1 MIPAGRTA
9 SPYRRIGKYVVT
21 GRIGR
26 GGMGIVYRGY
36 DEALER
42 EVAVKTLTAEGILDA
57 DHRQR
62 FQIEARAAAKLQHPN
77 IVTVFELGEDR
88 GIPFIAMELL
98 PGADLEALM
107 RSGEEMLLREKLE
120 VVVQV
125 CRGLF
130 YAHERGIV
138 HRDVKPSNI
147 RLLEDGT
154 AKIMD
159 FGIAKLG
166 ASGLTKTG
174 MMVGTVNYM
183 SPEQIRGEVLDGR
196 SDLFSVGVILYE
208 LLSGRR
214 PFPGDS
220 PTSVL
225 YKIIN
230 EPAPPLEVDCGSC
243 TEALR
248 GIVGRALTKNPD
260 GRPAN
265 LDHLAQELSAVLS
278 ALTTG
283 ATAAEAL
290 ASVADS
296 QRLLREGRIEESMR
310 RLRVLAVAH
319 PDSLE
324 TRRALRMATREM
336 QRHQQAPAPEP
347 DDFPELADTMRAP
360 PTLLTPGQDM
370 PTVHAPSAAT
380 AFAQPSEILAPQPAP
395 AAHAPYAALERPGA
409 SKGLLVGVAATLVA
423 ALLAGAI
430 LVSGSGSSGKQR
442 IAVRSRP
449 VGAAVLVDGR
459 DTGVRTDGEVEVPG
473 GRSEVMLAF
482 RKEGHQET
490 SRLVRLPLDDG
501 EAVTVDLTP
510 AVAAGPS
517 PAPDAAP
524 GKSDLTTPAEPAEA
538 GPVGKVTVLASYPVE
553 ILWRGRSLGRGTATT
568 VDLPVGR
575 QAVTLQAPAQFM
587 RTTVTVDVHA
597 GGQSAIEAPALGKI
611 HIRANPDNCQV
622 LIDGVF
628 VDYPP
633 ILDRA
638 IAVGMHKVSFR
649 WPDGARMDETV
660 EATRAAPVYVMGRK
674 E

>member
-1 MIPAGRTA
+1 MIPAGHTA
-9 SPYRRIGKYVVT
+9 SPSRRIGRYVVT

-26 GGMGIVYRGY
+26 GGMGMVYRGY

-57 DHRQR
+57 DRRQR

-130 YAHERGIV
+130 YAHEHGIV

-159 FGIAKLG
+159 FGVAKLG
-166 ASGLTKTG
+166 ASGVTKTG
-174 MMVGTVNYM
+174 MMVGTVHYM
-183 SPEQIRGEVLDGR
+183 SPEQIRGQVLDGR

-208 LLSGRR
+208 LLAGRR

-225 YKIIN
+225 YKIVS
-230 EPAPPLEVDCGSC
+230 EPAPTLEVDCGSC

-248 GIVGRALTKNPD
+248 GIVDRALAKNPD
-260 GRPAN
+260 ERPAN
-265 LDHLAQELSAVLS
+265 LDRLAQELSAVLS

-290 ASVADS
+290 ASVAAS
-296 QRLLREGRIEESMR
+296 QRLLREGRIEESVR

-324 TRRALRMATREM
+324 TRRALRTATREM
-336 QRHQQAPAPEP
+336 QRHQQALAPER

-360 PTLLTPGQDM
+360 PTLHTPDQDM
-370 PTVHAPSAAT
+370 PTVHLPSAAA
-380 AFAQPSEILAPQPAP
+380 AFSPPSSPQPAP

-409 SKGLLVGVAATLVA
+409 WKGLLVGVAAALVA
-423 ALLAGAI
+423 ALLAGGI
-430 LVSGSGSSGKQR
+430 LRSGSGSSGKQR

-473 GRSEVMLAF
+473 ERGEVTLAF

-490 SRLVRLPLDDG
+490 SRIVRLPLDDG
-501 EAVTVDLTP
+501 VTVTVDLAR
-510 AVAAGPS
+510 AVADAPS
-517 PAPDAAP
+517 PAPDPAP
-524 GKSDLTTPAEPAEA
+524 GKGDLTAPAEPAEA
-538 GPVGKVTVLASYPVE
+538 GPMGKVTVLASYPVE

-568 VDLPVGR
+568 VDLPAGR

-587 RTTVTVDVHA
+587 RTTVRVDVHA
-597 GGQSAIEAPALGKI
+597 GGQSGIEAPALGKI

-660 EATRAAPVYVMGRK
+660 EATREAPVYVMGRK